1 MLVFGN
7 APWASFHEAYFET
20 NLCDVK
26 RHSVRRLE
34 NLNVNI
40 PSRYLVLGGET
51 AGNGVEY
58 CSKWTLERVEA
69 LGEKVSNFHA
79 LNHKYLRKTGSWR
92 PMLQY
97 LLKPFQK
104 KSTTNGIEGTNYQL
118 ARCSASLA
126 ARWTKTLTISRL

>member
-104 KSTTNGIEGTNYQL
+104 NQRRTESRGRIINS
-118 ARCSASLA
+118 RA
-126 ARWTKTLTISRL
+126 AALLWRRAGPKP